1 MTHYSKTGTHG
12 WQDKPMSVKIKIN
25 PRAWKRDLSQGLK
38 AASSTKKRALGT
50 GFIGLSAFFIT
61 VFSANPQYSWQML
74 SSSLDLW
81 PLAFITRFTGM
92 HANTGIVGIA
102 LTMGFSALVGVTMT
116 NTLIQLRMNRVNISS
131 LGALPG
137 FLAGGCASC
146 GVGVL
151 SLLGF
156 GGVLAS
162 MPFGGNSLRFAA
174 LALLIALIIRTGNP
188 ETCKI

>member
-1 MTHYSKTGTHG
+1 
-12 WQDKPMSVKIKIN
+12 MSVKIEIN
-25 PRAWKRDLSQGLK
+25 PHAWKRDLSQGVK
-38 AASSTKKRALGT
+38 AASATKRRALGT
-50 GFIGLSAFFIT
+50 GLIGLSAFLIT
-61 VFSANPQYSWQML
+61 VFSANPQYSWQMITGGPE
-74 SSSLDLW
+74 LW

-92 HANTGIVGIA
+92 YANTGVIGIA
-102 LTMGFSALVGVTMT
+102 LTMGFSAIVGVTMT
-116 NTLIQLRMNRVNISS
+116 NTMIQLRMNRIDISS

-174 LALLIALIIRTGNP
+174 LALLLVLIIRTGNP
-188 ETCKI
+188 ETCKL

>member
-1 MTHYSKTGTHG
+1 
-12 WQDKPMSVKIKIN
+12 MSVKININ
-25 PRAWKRDLSQGLK
+25 PRGWQRNLSQGLK
-38 AASSTKKRALGT
+38 AASSSKKRALGT

-74 SSSLDLW
+74 SGGLELW

-92 HANTGIVGIA
+92 YANTGLVGIM
-102 LTMGFSALVGVTMT
+102 LTLGFSALVGVTMT
-116 NTLIQLRMNRVNISS
+116 NTLVQLRMNKINVGS

-162 MPFGGNSLRFAA
+162 MPFGGNSLRLVA
-174 LALLIALIIRTGNP
+174 LILLVALIIRTGNP
-188 ETCKI
+188 DTCKI